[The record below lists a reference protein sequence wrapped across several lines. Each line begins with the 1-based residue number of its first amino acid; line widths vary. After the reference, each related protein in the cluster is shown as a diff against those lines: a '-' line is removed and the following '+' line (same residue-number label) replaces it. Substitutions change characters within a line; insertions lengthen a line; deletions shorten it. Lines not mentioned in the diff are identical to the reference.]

1 MHNLFNES
9 PLAYWLSLF
18 PSASRSCPRF
28 MALAE
33 AILRQAADLA
43 ALAQSIVP
51 GFSFATA
58 VGGQLDALG
67 ASVSIP
73 RQEGWDDETYR
84 GVLLRKLKLWTWDG
98 MNASVPDFLAS
109 GETLKDNGD
118 GSVTVTTASLPLPAN
133 VCKYS
138 LFYVSGRFALRISLK
153 DS

>member
-1 MHNLFNES
+1 MNVS
-9 PLAYWLSLF
+9 DYLSLF
-18 PSASRSCPRF
+18 PAYTRSRPRF
-28 MALAE
+28 AALAE
-33 AILRQAADLA
+33 AILRQAVDLIT
-43 ALAQSIVP
+43 LAQSIAP
-51 GFSFATA
+51 GFSFAQAT
-58 VGGQLDALG
+58 GIQLDALG
-67 ASVSIP
+67 GSVGIP
-73 RQEGWDDETYR
+73 WQEGWDDETYR